1 MFKSEMVH
9 VRLGREGKG
18 VWVCAYV
25 SVNEGLPEV
34 GSLLVFD
41 PFPSKPDLITL
52 CAKAVPSGFV
62 P

>member
-1 MFKSEMVH
+1 M
-9 VRLGREGKG
+9 
-18 VWVCAYV
+18 WVCAYV